1 MPRRWLFKTEPTE
14 YSYSNLEL
22 EKKTVWDGVGNN
34 LALKNLR
41 EVRLGDEV
49 LIYHS
54 GDEKA
59 IVGIAEAIT
68 DAYPD
73 PHDADEKIVVV
84 NLKPKRRLTRPITLA
99 EVKAID
105 ELSDFDLI
113 RLPRLSVMPVS
124 PHQWNILQDTL
135 KV

>member
-1 MPRRWLFKTEPTE
+1 MPRRWLFKTEPNE
-14 YSYSNLEL
+14 YSYNDLEQ
-22 EKKTVWDGVGNN
+22 EKKTVWDGVSNN
-34 LALKNLR
+34 LALKNMR
-41 EVRLGDEV
+41 EIRLGDEV

-73 PHDADEKIVVV
+73 PNETDEKVVVV
-84 NLKPKRRLTRPITLA
+84 NLKPKRRLSQPLSLA
-99 EVKAID
+99 EIKALE
-105 ELSDFDLI
+105 ELSDFDLV

-124 PHQWNILQDTL
+124 SVQWDSLQDAL
-135 KV
+135 KP

>member
-1 MPRRWLFKTEPTE
+1 MPRRWLFKTEPNE
-14 YSYSNLEL
+14 YSYDKLEQD
-22 EKKTVWDGVGNN
+22 KKTVWNGVSNN

-73 PHDADEKIVVV
+73 PNETDEKIVVV
-84 NLKPKRRLTRPITLA
+84 NIKPKRRLPQPLTLS
-99 EVKAID
+99 EIKAV
-105 ELSDFDLI
+105 EQLSDFDLV

-124 PHQWNILQDTL
+124 VAQWDVLQDAL
-135 KV
+135 KS

>member
-14 YSYSNLEL
+14 YSFDDLER

-59 IVGIAEAIT
+59 IVGIAEAIS

-73 PHDADEKIVVV
+73 PNEADEKVVVV
-84 NLKPKRRLTRPITLA
+84 NLKPKRKLLRPLTLHEI
-99 EVKAID
+99 KAID
-105 ELSDFDLI
+105 ELSDFDLV
-113 RLPRLSVMPVS
+113 RLPRLSVMPVTTA
-124 PHQWNILQDTL
+124 QWNILQDAL
-135 KV
+135 KH

>member
-1 MPRRWLFKTEPTE
+1 MPRRWLFKTEPNE
-14 YSYSNLEL
+14 YSYDQLEQD
-22 EKKTVWDGVGNN
+22 KKTVWNGVSNN

-73 PHDADEKIVVV
+73 PDETDEKVVVV
-84 NLKPKRRLTRPITLA
+84 NLKPKRRLSRPLTLA
-99 EVKAID
+99 EIKAIE
-105 ELSDFDLI
+105 ELSDFDLV

-124 PHQWNILQDTL
+124 AAQWILLQDTL
-135 KV
+135 KP